1 MGFMIFTGVVALFLM
16 FVMVNAFYD
25 DLELSEKKDAIM
37 TVLAMC
43 LIGIWVVVVEVNY
56 RAVVYIED
64 GDIIMYNDSLFGAVK
79 DRLFI
84 INGDTIPSDSI
95 NKVVSK

>member
-25 DLELSEKKDAIM
+25 DLELSKKKDAIM

-56 RAVVYIED
+56 RAIVYIED